1 MQQKPFSPLSGTAR
15 RTFIGTAL
23 KRSVAGLLSV
33 GVLAALAQPAAAADI
48 RERNFKISIAV
59 NAGTAHYDGGVKFCE
74 LLEKKSGGK
83 MKAKMYGG
91 SALGK
96 DTAVVSSMQ
105 GGIVDMA
112 IMNANLLTGL
122 VKDFGVLD
130 FPFAFANE
138 KIAYKVLDGE
148 WGTKLSNKLQD
159 KGLVGLGWWE
169 MGYLNYHTGKKPILK
184 VEDIAGQKI
193 RVTETP
199 LQIDFQNALGGNA
212 VPLPFVEVYTALEQH
227 TVDGGNQ
234 TLINLQQSKF
244 YEVQKYVTITNHMYN
259 PQMLLMSKKT
269 YDKLTPDEKKVLA
282 EAAVEAR
289 DYQRQLSQKYGADA
303 LAFLKTKMTVN
314 TMAPEEIAKMK
325 DKTKPLIDKYSKQYG
340 EQTAKEMF
348 AEIDKAAKAK

>member
-1 MQQKPFSPLSGTAR
+1 MKTDQSSRGAQSVR
-15 RTFIGTAL
+15 RA
-23 KRSVAGLLSV
+23 VAAMVSLGLL
-33 GVLAALAQPAAAADI
+33 AAVSLPASAADAQN
-48 RERNFKISIAV
+48 RNFKVSIAV

-105 GGIVDMA
+105 GGVIEMG

-148 WGTKLSNKLQD
+148 WGTKLAAKLQE

-169 MGYLNYHTGKKPILK
+169 MGYLNYHTGKKPIQK

-199 LQIDFQNALGGNA
+199 LQIDFQTALGANP

-234 TLINLQQSKF
+234 TFINLQQSKF
-244 YEVQKYVTITNHMYN
+244 YEVQKYVTVTNHMYN
-259 PQMLLMSKKT
+259 PQILLMSKKV
-269 YDKLTPDEKKVLA
+269 YDKLSADEKAILN
-282 EAAVEAR
+282 EAALEAR
-289 DYQRQLSQKYGADA
+289 DYQRQLSQKYGAEA

-314 TMAPEEIAKMK
+314 VMPPEEIAKMK
-325 DKTKPLIDKYSKQYG
+325 DKTRPLIDKYAKQYG

-348 AEIDKAAKAK
+348 AEIDKASKAK

>member
-1 MQQKPFSPLSGTAR
+1 MKTDQSSRGAQSVR
-15 RTFIGTAL
+15 RA
-23 KRSVAGLLSV
+23 VAAMVSLGLL
-33 GVLAALAQPAAAADI
+33 AAVSLPASAADAQN
-48 RERNFKISIAV
+48 RNFKVSIAV

-105 GGIVDMA
+105 GGVIEMG

-148 WGTKLSNKLQD
+148 WGAKLAAKLRE

-169 MGYLNYHTGKKPILK
+169 MGYLNYHTGKKPIQK

-199 LQIDFQNALGGNA
+199 LQIDFQTALGANP

-234 TLINLQQSKF
+234 TFINLQQSKF
-244 YEVQKYVTITNHMYN
+244 YEVQKYVTVTNHMYN
-259 PQMLLMSKKT
+259 PQILLMSKKV
-269 YDKLTPDEKKVLA
+269 YDKLSADEKAILN
-282 EAAVEAR
+282 EAALEAR
-289 DYQRQLSQKYGADA
+289 DYQRQLSQKYGAEA

-314 TMAPEEIAKMK
+314 VMPPEEIAKMK
-325 DKTKPLIDKYSKQYG
+325 DKTRPLIDKYAKQYG

-348 AEIDKAAKAK
+348 AEIDKASKAK

>member
-1 MQQKPFSPLSGTAR
+1 MKTDQSSRGAQSVR
-15 RTFIGTAL
+15 RA
-23 KRSVAGLLSV
+23 VAAMVSLGLL
-33 GVLAALAQPAAAADI
+33 AAVSLPASAADAQN
-48 RERNFKISIAV
+48 RNFKVSIAV

-105 GGIVDMA
+105 GGVIEMG

-148 WGTKLSNKLQD
+148 WGAKLAAKLQE

-169 MGYLNYHTGKKPILK
+169 MGYLNYHTGKKPIQK

-199 LQIDFQNALGGNA
+199 LQIDFQTALGANP

-234 TLINLQQSKF
+234 TFINLQQSKF
-244 YEVQKYVTITNHMYN
+244 YEVQKYVTVTNHMYN
-259 PQMLLMSKKT
+259 PQILLMSKKV
-269 YDKLTPDEKKVLA
+269 YDKLSADEKAILN
-282 EAAVEAR
+282 EAALEAR
-289 DYQRQLSQKYGADA
+289 DYQRQLSQKYGAEA

-314 TMAPEEIAKMK
+314 VMPPEEIAKMK
-325 DKTKPLIDKYSKQYG
+325 DKTRPLIDKYAKQYG

-348 AEIDKAAKAK
+348 AEIDKASKAK

>member
-1 MQQKPFSPLSGTAR
+1 MKVQSLY
-15 RTFIGTAL
+15 
-23 KRSVAGLLSV
+23 RSFAFGSLLSTAF
-33 GVLAALAQPAAAADI
+33 LATAPASVWAADI
-48 RERNFKISIAV
+48 QERNFKVAIAV

-91 SALGK
+91 GALGK

-105 GGIVDMA
+105 GGVIEMA

-130 FPFAFANE
+130 FPFAFSSE

-148 WGTKLSNKLQD
+148 WGSKLAAKLQD

-169 MGYLNYHTGKKPILK
+169 MGYLNYHTGKKPIQK
-184 VEDIAGQKI
+184 VEDIAGLKI

-199 LQIDFQNALGGNA
+199 LQIDFQNALGANP
-212 VPLPFVEVYTALEQH
+212 VPLPFVEVYTALEQK

-259 PQMLLMSKKT
+259 PQLLLMSKKA
-269 YDKLTPDEKKVLA
+269 YDKLSVDEKRILN

-289 DYQRQLSQKYGADA
+289 DHQRQLSQKYGAEA
-303 LAFLKTKMTVN
+303 MAFLKTKMNIN
-314 TMAPEEIAKMK
+314 TLPPEEVAKMK
-325 DKTKPLIDKYSKQYG
+325 EKIRPLIDKYAKQYG
-340 EQTAKEMF
+340 EQTAREMF
-348 AEIDKAAKAK
+348 SEIDKAGRGN

>member
-1 MQQKPFSPLSGTAR
+1 MKLDRFKPGFASVKGGVAAMLS
-15 RTFIGTAL
+15 L
-23 KRSVAGLLSV
+23 
-33 GVLAALAQPAAAADI
+33 GVLSSMSLPVAAADAPA
-48 RERNFKISIAV
+48 RNFKVAIAV

-91 SALGK
+91 AALGK

-105 GGIVDMA
+105 GGVIEMA

-130 FPFAFANE
+130 FPFAFPNE

-148 WGTKLSNKLQD
+148 WGAKLAAKLQE

-169 MGYLNYHTGKKPILK
+169 MGYLNYHTGKKPIQK
-184 VEDIAGQKI
+184 VDDIAGLKV

-199 LQIDFQNALGGNA
+199 LQIDFQTALGANP

-234 TLINLQQSKF
+234 TFINLQQSKF
-244 YEVQKYVTITNHMYN
+244 YEVQKYVTVTNHMYN
-259 PQMLLMSKKT
+259 PQILLMSKKV
-269 YDKLTPDEKKVLA
+269 YDKLSPDEKTALN
-282 EAAVEAR
+282 EAAIEAR
-289 DYQRQLSQKYGADA
+289 DYQRQLSQKYGAES

-314 TMAPEEIAKMK
+314 VRPPEEIAKMK
-325 DKTKPLIDKYSKQYG
+325 EKTKPLIDKYAKQYG
-340 EQTAKEMF
+340 EQTAREMF
-348 AEIDKAAKAK
+348 AEIDKASKLR

>member
-1 MQQKPFSPLSGTAR
+1 MKTDQSSRGAQSVR
-15 RTFIGTAL
+15 RA
-23 KRSVAGLLSV
+23 VAAMVSLGLL
-33 GVLAALAQPAAAADI
+33 AAVSLPASAADAQN
-48 RERNFKISIAV
+48 RNFKVSIAV

-105 GGIVDMA
+105 GGVIEMG

-148 WGTKLSNKLQD
+148 WGAKLAAKLRE

-169 MGYLNYHTGKKPILK
+169 MGYLNYHTGKKPIQK

-199 LQIDFQNALGGNA
+199 LQIDFQTALGANP

-234 TLINLQQSKF
+234 TFINLQQSKF
-244 YEVQKYVTITNHMYN
+244 YEVQKYVTVTNHMYN
-259 PQMLLMSKKT
+259 PQILLMSKKV
-269 YDKLTPDEKKVLA
+269 YDKLSADEKAILN
-282 EAAVEAR
+282 EAALEAR
-289 DYQRQLSQKYGADA
+289 DYQRQLSQKYGAEA

-314 TMAPEEIAKMK
+314 VMPPEEIAKMK
-325 DKTKPLIDKYSKQYG
+325 DKTRPLIDKYAKQYG

>member
-1 MQQKPFSPLSGTAR
+1 MKVQSLY
-15 RTFIGTAL
+15 
-23 KRSVAGLLSV
+23 RSFAFGSLLSTAF
-33 GVLAALAQPAAAADI
+33 LATAPASVWAADI
-48 RERNFKISIAV
+48 QERNFKVAIAV

-91 SALGK
+91 GALGK

-105 GGIVDMA
+105 GGVIEMA

-130 FPFAFANE
+130 FPFAFSSE

-148 WGTKLSNKLQD
+148 WGSKLAAKLQD

-169 MGYLNYHTGKKPILK
+169 MGYLNYHTGKKPIQK
-184 VEDIAGQKI
+184 VEDIAGLKI

-199 LQIDFQNALGGNA
+199 LQIDFQTSLGANP
-212 VPLPFVEVYTALEQH
+212 VPLPFVEVYTALEQK

-259 PQMLLMSKKT
+259 PQMLLMSKKA
-269 YDKLTPDEKKVLA
+269 YDKLSADEKKILN

-289 DYQRQLSQKYGADA
+289 DHQRQLSQKYGAEA
-303 LAFLKTKMTVN
+303 LAFLKTKMSIN
-314 TMAPEEIAKMK
+314 TLPPEEVAKMK
-325 DKTKPLIDKYSKQYG
+325 EKTRPLVDKYAKQYG
-340 EQTAKEMF
+340 EQTAREMF
-348 AEIDKAAKAK
+348 SEIDRAGRGN